1 MLSKFFKIKKYITYK
16 ITIFLE
22 FFSKKG
28 QIDLYSEIGRWIYL
42 LSSLNSTL
50 VIVEIGTWNGKG
62 SSSLISAGV
71 IKSGVPNKSVIG
83 LEINKQLALSARKN
97 LAKYEFFKVI
107 HGNIVE
113 ISEIDSVNLSNLEQ
127 KWIKEDLANIELA
140 PNVLDQ
146 LPQEIHLL
154 VLDGG
159 EFTTYAEYQILR
171 SRIRGFIVL
180 DDTNTRKCRRILNE
194 ALEQG
199 LVVFESPERNGVAV
213 LYISG

>member
-1 MLSKFFKIKKYITYK
+1 
-16 ITIFLE
+16 
-22 FFSKKG
+22 
-28 QIDLYSEIGRWIYL
+28 
-42 LSSLNSTL
+42 
-50 VIVEIGTWNGKG
+50 
-62 SSSLISAGV
+62 LISAGV

-107 HGNIVE
+107 HGKIVE

-159 EFTTYAEYQILR
+159 EFTTYAEYQTLR